1 MHSNRYTFSFTIII
15 TIIASTLLALASTM
29 LEERQDYNIDVDKKI
44 VITINTQTNSCPP
57 VGINF
62 DVVVFQSKNAVIH
75 SEKWWDD
82 IKKHKP
88 AVYCLGK
95 YTSSLIKENLNMDA
109 IYPKDESSSENL
121 AKIIHAAIPK
131 IENDQKNYII
141 FCGTNGRSVI
151 RQMLIENKQ
160 SVYVLEVY
168 GRKESQSVKITEQD
182 LDKNNV
188 NYIIVS
194 SRFALKVFL
203 SKTAQFIKNYKITY
217 IVPNKRVVHNIKNIN
232 EAIVVDNSNN
242 AACYVD
248 AILKNEE

>member
-1 MHSNRYTFSFTIII
+1 MKILVLSEMTIFSEIKKICENKN
-15 TIIASTLLALASTM
+15 IA
-29 LEERQDYNIDVDKKI
+29 IDKKI
-44 VITINTQTNSCPP
+44 IIEINPLADSCPP
-57 VGINF
+57 IGASFNSVI
-62 DVVVFQSKNAVIH
+62 FQSKNAVIY
-75 SEKWWDD
+75 SKNWWGN
-82 IKKHKP
+82 IKKENP
-88 AVYCLGK
+88 VVYCLGK
-95 YTSSLIKENLNMDA
+95 YTGNLIKKYLNIDA